1 MKKLLAFIFL
11 ACSVA
16 FGEQIR
22 IFIAQD
28 DNIEIRYKF
37 IPPNVKMRM
46 YIAFEIYHNGVLV
59 FKDNAWAW
67 SAAEEEDIAENGESY
82 RVYVYNNDGKCK
94 VSLRE
99 QQGYLLKSEYK
110 NPPKQSKERMQIR
123 IENKQDKVCES
134 LKGIVLKN
142 KIFYRVSEEQG
153 K

>member
-1 MKKLLAFIFL
+1 MKKLLAFVIL
-11 ACSVA
+11 ACGVV

-37 IPPNVKMRM
+37 IPPNVKTRM

-59 FKDNAWAW
+59 FKDKAWAW
-67 SAAEEEDIAENGESY
+67 TAAEKEDIAENGESY

-123 IENKQDKVCES
+123 IENKQDKVCDS
-134 LKGIVLKN
+134 LKNIALEN
-142 KIFYRVSEEQG
+142 KIFY
-153 K
+153 KINKD

>member
-11 ACSVA
+11 ACGVV

-37 IPPNVKMRM
+37 IPPNVKTRM

-59 FKDNAWAW
+59 FKDKAWAW
-67 SAAEEEDIAENGESY
+67 TAAEKEDIAENGESY

-99 QQGYLLKSEYK
+99 QQGSLLKSEYK

-123 IENKQDKVCES
+123 IENKQDKVCDS
-134 LKGIVLKN
+134 LKNIALEN
-142 KIFYRVSEEQG
+142 KIFY
-153 K
+153 KINKD